1 MTPCWIHFQCRI
13 TVTTP
18 AMAQSVTEEDNATT
32 MAGNM
37 TADYKTGGNWTK

>member
-18 AMAQSVTEEDNATT
+18 AMAQSVTEDNATT